1 MKTAVQIALKTI
13 MTENSS
19 LNAEVSNKV
28 SDVSNNLNILTDK
41 IDGHHN
47 DTANMDKK
55 AQDAL
60 DESKKTKQELN
71 DVNLKLETPVIKNKV
86 PVNLND
92 GSEQTLLKL

>member
-41 IDGHHN
+41 IEGHHN
-47 DTANMDKK
+47 DTANIHG
-55 AQDAL
+55 Q
-60 DESKKTKQELN
+60 ESTERF
-71 DVNLKLETPVIKNKV
+71 
-86 PVNLND
+86 
-92 GSEQTLLKL
+92 G

>member
-19 LNAEVSNKV
+19 LNAEVSNKE

-47 DTANMDKK
+47 DTAN
-55 AQDAL
+55 
-60 DESKKTKQELN
+60 
-71 DVNLKLETPVIKNKV
+71 IH
-86 PVNLND
+86 
-92 GSEQTLLKL
+92 G